1 MCWRLSLRLLIY
13 YANDSDSCLCQ
24 TLAEEGFKNFK
35 TYLDSLSIIG
45 LLFTLIVMFALKGDL
60 ILEKPSIILQMAIPM
75 TIFFWV
81 MFAVVYLVSWKFGLN
96 YEDSVAVAFNFTGRD
111 FEIAIAIALIQQL
124 HLQQWLDLSL
134 RFL

>member
-1 MCWRLSLRLLIY
+1 M
-13 YANDSDSCLCQ
+13 
-24 TLAEEGFKNFK
+24 
-35 TYLDSLSIIG
+35 
-45 LLFTLIVMFALKGDL
+45 IVMFALKGDL

-96 YEDSVAVAFNFTGRD
+96 YEDSIAVAFNFTGRD

-134 RFL
+134 MFL